1 MATKIQIMKFLQEV
15 RGYQLVTDRQPSS
28 RRTGLHLLESRASV
42 AREHLL
48 ARRKLPI
55 STCPGDVSN
64 TASPVTIF
72 LIQQPSAPATA
83 P

>member
-15 RGYQLVTDRQPSS
+15 RGYQLVTDRQPVS
-28 RRTGLHLLESRASV
+28 RRTSLHLLESRASV
-42 AREHLL
+42 AREHLPT
-48 ARRKLPI
+48 RRKLPI